1 MYSYN
6 RGAGRGFAE
15 KKIESIRCP
24 SCKALIAVSSY
35 PEHAFFCDEVHQGED
50 TRVIPRDLRGCY
62 RDLRGR
68 YTNSSSANL
77 NEVKTRLN
85 K

>member
-15 KKIESIRCP
+15 KKIEVIRC
-24 SCKALIAVSSY
+24 SGCKALIAVSSY
-35 PEHAFFCDEVHQGED
+35 PEHAFFCDEVKQCEG
-50 TRVIPRDLRGCY
+50 TQLIPRDW
-62 RDLRGR
+62 RGR
-68 YTNSSSANL
+68 YTKSPAGNL
-77 NEVKTRLN
+77 KDVKTRLN